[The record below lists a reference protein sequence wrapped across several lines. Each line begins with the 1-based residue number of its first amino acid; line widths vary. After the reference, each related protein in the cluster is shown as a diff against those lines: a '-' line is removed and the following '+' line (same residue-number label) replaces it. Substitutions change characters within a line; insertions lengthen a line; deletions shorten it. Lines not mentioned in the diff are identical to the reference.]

1 MITDQSQVNQAL
13 VDCQINSGNNVYSC
27 FPTADTRIFQ
37 HQYASFVW
45 NSRRPELTQTNLVD
59 VFLFRADK
67 QQELLHFRELPN
79 PSDQAGLVR
88 AQVNDTWFGSDGN
101 KFSPGGANQTF
112 PFYWVIIRSDKT
124 LDGNEVAQP
133 IFTAVQTTVLDSV
146 AAASSSA
153 SVAAASS
160 SALLAA
166 SLSSASASRSSAAA
180 NPTASGNVQ
189 HASSSSS
196 FPRWAIAVI
205 VVLGFLAIA
214 ATCILVFLILRRIRR
229 RTASDRDSMGSAS
242 PMINNRDSN
251 TTGGGATEKGH
262 VEHTPGMIQRYDS
275 TASPLL
281 PPPSI
286 GGAAGG
292 AFIGGSTHTHDGA
305 STISDSGGP
314 FSGADA
320 AIMADAFRKMLRK
333 PDFAA
338 QGDGHNPRESGGG
351 FGAEEGY
358 EGEDS
363 GDVEEA
369 GDRAGVLRDQLAEE
383 GRDLRSVGSSR
394 GVKVESPS

>member
-1 MITDQSQVNQAL
+1 MSYLFLIPPDILTFSA
-13 VDCQINSGNNVYSC
+13 G
-27 FPTADTRIFQ
+27 
-37 HQYASFVW
+37 
-45 NSRRPELTQTNLVD
+45 NSRRPELTQINLVD
-59 VFLFRADK
+59 IFLFRADR
-67 QQELLHFRELPN
+67 QVELLHFRNVSN
-79 PSDQAGLVR
+79 PSEQAGLIR
-88 AQVNDTWFGSDGN
+88 AQVNDTWFGSDGDRY
-101 KFSPGGANQTF
+101 SPGGANQTF

-133 IFTAVQTTVLDSV
+133 IFTAVQTAMLDSV

-153 SVAAASS
+153 SLASASASS
-160 SALLAA
+160 LLAA
-166 SLSSASASRSSAAA
+166 SLSSLSASRSAAD
-180 NPTASGNVQ
+180 PSASGGVQSGDVQ
-189 HASSSSS
+189 HPGSSSS

-205 VVLGFLAIA
+205 VILGFLAIA
-214 ATCILVFLILRRIRR
+214 ATCILAFFILRRVRRR
-229 RTASDRDSMGSAS
+229 RTSDRDSMGSAS
-242 PMINNRDSN
+242 PMINNNRDSN
-251 TTGGGATEKGH
+251 TTGAGAHEKGN
-262 VEHTPGMIQRYDS
+262 VGAPPPMTQRYEP

-286 GGAAGG
+286 GGAAAG
-292 AFIGGSTHTHDGA
+292 AFAGGSTHTHDGA

-338 QGDGHNPRESGGG
+338 QGEGQNPRESGGG

-363 GDVEEA
+363 GDVEEG
-369 GDRAGVLRDQLAEE
+369 GDRTGVLRDQLAEE

-394 GVKVESPS
+394 GVKVELPS